1 MMTENN
7 NVLSQQSEN
16 EAGEIESSVKP
27 PNSSTLLPVQA
38 RESGILQSGIIF
50 VVFLLIFL
58 FSINGVL
65 EKTVGNVIMVEKVS
79 EQNQQFL
86 KRSLLSAVGHF
97 AVLSLAKGGVS
108 VISDMDIDIGFM
120 GTGASFPVGKIFS
133 GISETLDAIWRFF
146 GYSMASI
153 TVQMAILKFFK
164 LVSFKILVPIGA
176 LLIAVSAIG
185 FQVLRKSGTA
195 LIIIGFILYALMP
208 YTVYVGKFLF
218 EESNM
223 ESSIALSED
232 LGVLKEKVTDI
243 DIVSK
248 KNLSLSGIKGTFED
262 ISTSLSQ
269 SVDVVLSATVKYFS
283 NLVIMFIITPLFF
296 YGVIYISIK
305 KTLAYA
311 GMEGVSERV
320 DTGISGTWGKMWK
333 KKDQTAFKKIPSGSA
348 DGKKG

>member
-1 MMTENN
+1 MTENN
-7 NVLSQQSEN
+7 NAFSQQPEN
-16 EAGEIESSVKP
+16 ETGKIESSVKP
-27 PNSSTLLPVQA
+27 PNFSTLLPVQA

-120 GTGASFPVGKIFS
+120 GTGASFPIGKIFS

-153 TVQMAILKFFK
+153 TAQMAILKFFK

-185 FQVLRKSGTA
+185 FRVLRKPGTA
-195 LIIIGFILYALMP
+195 LIIVGFILYALMP

-305 KTLAYA
+305 KTLAYV
-311 GMEGVSERV
+311 GMEDVSERV
-320 DTGISGTWGKMWK
+320 DTGIASTWGKMWK
-333 KKDQTAFKKIPSGSA
+333 KKDQATAKKISSGSP
-348 DGKKG
+348 DGKKE